1 MVTLMIPSSVARCCV
16 GAFQPWASMYS
27 GMPSTLVGCSSGK
40 PKAFF
45 VSTCCGAGGW
55 KRAAPASCEAATHR
69 PDRDN
74 EDVQHG
80 QEDGLLARQLEEEA
94 PRHTDE
100 RRQHPES
107 HARNEEGV
115 LDLE

>member
-1 MVTLMIPSSVARCCV
+1 MVTEMIPSSVARCCV
-16 GAFQPWASMYS
+16 GARQPLRLDIFGNAEHA
-27 GMPSTLVGCSSGK
+27 GRL
-40 PKAFF
+40 FF
-45 VSTCCGAGGW
+45 RQAERILG
-55 KRAAPASCEAATHR
+55 EDR
-69 PDRDN
+69 PDRDD

-115 LDLE
+115 LHLE